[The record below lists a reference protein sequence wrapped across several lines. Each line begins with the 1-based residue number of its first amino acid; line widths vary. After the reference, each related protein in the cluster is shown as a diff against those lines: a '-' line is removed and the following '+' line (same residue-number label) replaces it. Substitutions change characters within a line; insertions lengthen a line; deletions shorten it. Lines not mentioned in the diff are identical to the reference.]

1 MLVTF
6 HSTETAEIIMYADV
20 ARTLLQAVGKETTA
34 RGVFTPEEMQP
45 AAERL
50 RAAVARA
57 EAGAT
62 AEAGE
67 DALSWEEQ
75 GQRDK
80 EKPVAL
86 RRRAWPLLD
95 MLERTA
101 RKGAKAHI
109 TWEAASDF

>member
-6 HSTETAEIIMYADV
+6 HSSETAEIIMYADV
-20 ARTLLQAVGKETTA
+20 AKTLLQAMGKETTA
-34 RGVFTPEEMQP
+34 RGVFTPAEMPQ

-50 RAAVARA
+50 KAAVARA
-57 EAGAT
+57 EAAAT
-62 AEAGE
+62 GDGGDE
-67 DALSWEEQ
+67 DLTWEEQ
-75 GQRDK
+75 GKRDK

-101 RKGAKAHI
+101 ARGPKAHI